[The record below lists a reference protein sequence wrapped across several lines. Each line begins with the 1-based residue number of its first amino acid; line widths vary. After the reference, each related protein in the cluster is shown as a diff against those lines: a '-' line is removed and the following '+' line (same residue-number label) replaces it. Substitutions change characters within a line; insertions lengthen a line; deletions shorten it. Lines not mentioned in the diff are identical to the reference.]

1 MTAPHAHHP
10 AAPSC
15 CQTNAGPRAR
25 WLAVLGALLAS
36 TMVQAS
42 AIQSPGPGIE
52 LPMSRPPGIELPRGE
67 RATGPA
73 LGPARAPESPST
85 DVRLGPEAPAM
96 PSRAA
101 GTQAGPVRLTD
112 PALLKELTR
121 LRRVAEP
128 ASGFGSTTAAANA
141 AWTLGLIELHG
152 GAVQRSPAQAQ
163 TWFERATRLGRQPLA
178 YAGLAWC
185 HIEGCKGPPDPA
197 AAQQAITRLRQ
208 QHRPRALYLEWL
220 LNSRVQPL
228 SVRSLDPQGVS
239 SLDLPMRD
247 LLERAAN
254 EGDAQ
259 ARIELGMEAVTNGDM
274 PAAMSYFRAAAPR
287 SRAAAAN
294 VQLLQVQPSQRVQ
307 PAQGQAREA
316 EQLLEQ
322 AQRAHRGVGA
332 PANYVE
338 ALRFYQAAANKGSAA
353 AKRMLALI
361 MSRPLPDGSVN
372 VAWMSQLAYLD
383 PASSLPQL
391 DTRALANTL
400 YRDPTPL
407 FDLLPDAWQRHLT
420 TIQR

>member
-1 MTAPHAHHP
+1 MKMRSQIIALGLAGV
-10 AAPSC
+10 AAAAATGGIGLLSGRHLGGTIGDVIGTS
-15 CQTNAGPRAR
+15 QALQHSQEADMMHDAVRGDAQ
-25 WLAVLGALLAS
+25 LAVLGALLAS

-197 AAQQAITRLRQ
+197 AALPGGHDRAGVAHQQAQVQVADVDAQFQGAGGDHGQQLLIVGIKGKVQIAGAEHQRIARSIEGDRTAEVPLQQLALRM
-208 QHRPRALYLEWL
+208 AA
-220 LNSRVQPL
+220 SRQGDLAPGQGL
-228 SVRSLDPQGVS
+228 PQGEMLEPVLLRHF
-239 SLDLPMRD
+239 SLPHEVMQGPLCQR
-247 LLERAAN
+247 ERR
-254 EGDAQ
+254 GYGQHGQHD
-259 ARIELGMEAVTNGDM
+259 G
-274 PAAMSYFRAAAPR
+274 
-287 SRAAAAN
+287 
-294 VQLLQVQPSQRVQ
+294 QP
-307 PAQGQAREA
+307 
-316 EQLLEQ
+316 
-322 AQRAHRGVGA
+322 
-332 PANYVE
+332 
-338 ALRFYQAAANKGSAA
+338 
-353 AKRMLALI
+353 
-361 MSRPLPDGSVN
+361 PLP
-372 VAWMSQLAYLD
+372 
-383 PASSLPQL
+383 
-391 DTRALANTL
+391 
-400 YRDPTPL
+400 
-407 FDLLPDAWQRHLT
+407 
-420 TIQR
+420 

>member
-1 MTAPHAHHP
+1 MTQWTLHLLVMGAALMAAQVHATATSAP
-10 AAPSC
+10 
-15 CQTNAGPRAR
+15 GPRIDLTTA
-25 WLAVLGALLAS
+25 
-36 TMVQAS
+36 
-42 AIQSPGPGIE
+42 
-52 LPMSRPPGIELPRGE
+52 RPPGIELQPGSP
-67 RATGPA
+67 ATGPSIDRG
-73 LGPARAPESPST
+73 LAPT
-85 DVRLGPEAPAM
+85 APATDASLRPEPPVM
-96 PSRAA
+96 SSRAA

-163 TWFERATRLGRQPLA
+163 LWFERATRFGRQPLA

-197 AAQQAITRLRQ
+197 AAQQAITRLRP

-274 PAAMSYFRAAAPR
+274 PAAMDYFRAAAPR

-307 PAQGQAREA
+307 PAQGQAREV
-316 EQLLEQ
+316 EQLMEQ
-322 AQRAHRGVGA
+322 AQRAHRGIGA

-338 ALRFYQAAANKGSAA
+338 ALRLYQAAANKGSAA

-361 MSRPLPDGSVN
+361 ASRPLPDGSVN

-391 DTRALANTL
+391 DTRALANTM

-407 FDLLPDAWQRHLT
+407 FDLLPDTWQRHLT
-420 TIQR
+420 TIQP

>member
-15 CQTNAGPRAR
+15 CRTNAGPRAR

-163 TWFERATRLGRQPLA
+163 TWFERATR
-178 YAGLAWC
+178 W
-185 HIEGCKGPPDPA
+185 A
-197 AAQQAITRLRQ
+197 AS
-208 QHRPRALYLEWL
+208 PW
-220 LNSRVQPL
+220 P
-228 SVRSLDPQGVS
+228 
-239 SLDLPMRD
+239 
-247 LLERAAN
+247 
-254 EGDAQ
+254 
-259 ARIELGMEAVTNGDM
+259 M
-274 PAAMSYFRAAAPR
+274 PAWPGATSKAARARPTRPPR
-287 SRAAAAN
+287 SRP
-294 VQLLQVQPSQRVQ
+294 L
-307 PAQGQAREA
+307 
-316 EQLLEQ
+316 
-322 AQRAHRGVGA
+322 RAC
-332 PANYVE
+332 
-338 ALRFYQAAANKGSAA
+338 
-353 AKRMLALI
+353 
-361 MSRPLPDGSVN
+361 
-372 VAWMSQLAYLD
+372 
-383 PASSLPQL
+383 ASS
-391 DTRALANTL
+391 TGRARCT
-400 YRDPTPL
+400 
-407 FDLLPDAWQRHLT
+407 WSGC
-420 TIQR
+420 

>member
-1 MTAPHAHHP
+1 
-10 AAPSC
+10 
-15 CQTNAGPRAR
+15 
-25 WLAVLGALLAS
+25 
-36 TMVQAS
+36 
-42 AIQSPGPGIE
+42 
-52 LPMSRPPGIELPRGE
+52 
-67 RATGPA
+67 
-73 LGPARAPESPST
+73 
-85 DVRLGPEAPAM
+85 M

-247 LLERAAN
+247 MLERAAN

-391 DTRALANTL
+391 DTRALANTM

>member
-1 MTAPHAHHP
+1 M
-10 AAPSC
+10 
-15 CQTNAGPRAR
+15 
-25 WLAVLGALLAS
+25 
-36 TMVQAS
+36 
-42 AIQSPGPGIE
+42 
-52 LPMSRPPGIELPRGE
+52 
-67 RATGPA
+67 
-73 LGPARAPESPST
+73 
-85 DVRLGPEAPAM
+85 
-96 PSRAA
+96 
-101 GTQAGPVRLTD
+101 
-112 PALLKELTR
+112 
-121 LRRVAEP
+121 
-128 ASGFGSTTAAANA
+128 
-141 AWTLGLIELHG
+141 
-152 GAVQRSPAQAQ
+152 
-163 TWFERATRLGRQPLA
+163 
-178 YAGLAWC
+178 
-185 HIEGCKGPPDPA
+185 
-197 AAQQAITRLRQ
+197 
-208 QHRPRALYLEWL
+208 YLEWL

-391 DTRALANTL
+391 DTRALANTM